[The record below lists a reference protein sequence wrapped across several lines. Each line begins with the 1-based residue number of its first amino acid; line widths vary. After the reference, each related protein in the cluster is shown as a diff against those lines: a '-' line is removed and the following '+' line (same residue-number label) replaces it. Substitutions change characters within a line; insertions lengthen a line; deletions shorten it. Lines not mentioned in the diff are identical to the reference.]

1 MSKIINF
8 SDSKFWIV
16 SPIITQNVPFW
27 IFTRPNFYFFTS
39 SKVTTSS
46 YFCLLCYLLT
56 LFENYSKYRIWFY
69 LILAFSTNCCLIK
82 SDMSGNAIWP
92 QAAYFQNF
100 AKMDNCWHFL
110 LTFLHSKCRHSSLR
124 SQCWMRLFLWF
135 SNTVGLLELIISK
148 RAERV
153 LKSDAKFKE
162 ECIIFPSV
170 LWFICLKTK
179 YGVVLQAKIALKP
192 PAIFFIII
200 QKLQTNRTI
209 KNDYFS
215 WSVSEELRRDE
226 NRDSIKEGKK
236 TWNHLALISFCLAFN

>member
-82 SDMSGNAIWP
+82 SDMSGNAVWP

-170 LWFICLKTK
+170 LWFICFKLNMGLFYKQKLLWSPQPFSSLLSRNCKRTEQLKTITFH
-179 YGVVLQAKIALKP
+179 GQWV
-192 PAIFFIII
+192 
-200 QKLQTNRTI
+200 R
-209 KNDYFS
+209 S
-215 WSVSEELRRDE
+215 
-226 NRDSIKEGKK
+226 
-236 TWNHLALISFCLAFN
+236 